1 MRGLTGLRGRSPLV
15 LMSTGMVILVGTVLF
30 AVGCSTGG
38 TGLRDG
44 GPARTESVSKTA
56 PPTAA
61 GQPSASSFKKVQ
73 DVVALVKAD
82 PKVSDAVK
90 KDLKPCS
97 GKEYPVDVSYGKVTG
112 STAPD
117 LVVNVLSCAD
127 AIGVGTYVYKQEGA
141 AYENVFSDEAPPVYA
156 EIDRGDLV
164 VSKPV
169 YVKSEAY
176 ATGEDVITF
185 RWNGEKFTEHDR
197 VHSEYSNV
205 GGGGSQPAPAVTPQ
219 KN

>member
-1 MRGLTGLRGRSPLV
+1 
-15 LMSTGMVILVGTVLF
+15 MSTGMVILVGTVLF

-56 PPTAA
+56 PPTPA
-61 GQPSASSFKKVQ
+61 GQPSPSAAFKKVQ
-73 DVVALVKAD
+73 DVVALVKGD

-112 STAPD
+112 GTEPD
-117 LVVNVLSCAD
+117 VVVNILSCAD
-127 AIGVGTYVYKQEGA
+127 AIGVGTYVYKQDGA
-141 AYENVFSDEAPPVYA
+141 KYENVFSDEAPPVYA

-164 VSKPV
+164 VSKPI
-169 YVKSEAY
+169 YVKTEAY
-176 ATGEDVITF
+176 ATGEDVITY
-185 RWNGEKFTEHDR
+185 RWNGERFTEHDR

-205 GGGGSQPAPAVTPQ
+205 VGGGNQPAPAVTAP